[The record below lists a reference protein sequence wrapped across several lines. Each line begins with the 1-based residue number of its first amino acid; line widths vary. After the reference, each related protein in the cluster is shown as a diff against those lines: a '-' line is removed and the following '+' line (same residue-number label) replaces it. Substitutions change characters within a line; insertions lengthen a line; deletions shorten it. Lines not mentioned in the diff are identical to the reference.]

1 MVPVASIYW
10 APLPEMTPQAQSR
23 GQGGETPLPT
33 QGLPALVSVECI
45 LRAPH
50 WATQEGVS
58 PSVKAGR
65 VSIYCVSAALDT
77 LFVAS
82 PFCR

>member
-1 MVPVASIYW
+1 MVPLASIYW
-10 APLPEMTPQAQSR
+10 APQPEMTPWAQSG

-33 QGLPALVSVECI
+33 QGPPALVSVECI
-45 LRAPH
+45 LRAPYR
-50 WATQEGVS
+50 AIQEGVS
-58 PSVKAGR
+58 PSAKAGR
-65 VSIYCVSAALDT
+65 AGIYRVSAALDT